1 MHGAIE
7 RRVMMVARVGWRTGV
22 GACAV
27 VSTSSCVHY
36 GDKASIEVLPEED
49 NGSSDRTAL
58 WRSRLTGPQWRLPSP
73 FTPWSLS
80 PNRHPPS
87 DPFHHL
93 PELAGRPQGFG
104 SIQPLFRVP
113 VQGFEVN
120 VQFHLLRGLVEKRR
134 KDLRSWGGP
143 KCVIWEDTEV
153 SLIKNVVL

>member
-58 WRSRLTGPQWRLPSP
+58 WRSRLMGPQWRLPSP

-113 VQGFEVN
+113 VQGFEVTCSSI
-120 VQFHLLRGLVEKRR
+120 
-134 KDLRSWGGP
+134 SWGASLRNGGKIWDLGEDP
-143 KCVIWEDTEV
+143 NVSSERIQKC
-153 SLIKNVVL
+153 L